1 MTIEELKGLPTVVSV
16 SIAAKAL
23 GIGRNKAYELLNA
36 GTFPVEVLQLGN
48 STKVPTMALWRVLGL
63 LPDAA

>member
-1 MTIEELKGLPTVVSV
+1 MTIEELKALPTVVSV

-23 GIGRNKAYELLNA
+23 GIGRNKAYELLNE
-36 GTFPVEVLQLGN
+36 GTFPVEVLQLGS

-63 LPDAA
+63 LPEVA

>member
-23 GIGRNKAYELLNA
+23 GIGRNKAYELLNEGA
-36 GTFPVEVLQLGN
+36 FPVEVLQLGS

-63 LPDAA
+63 LPEVV